1 MSRSGNAGSSRQDRR
16 KRSGRPSGGPHRQGP
31 ADEPALSPEP
41 VEGACPELV
50 EGSKGA
56 IIIFAKAPAPGEVKT
71 RMCPP
76 LAPDEAASLHGSL
89 VMDAVERTRS
99 LRGVDIFL
107 ACSPGMDHPFFQTL
121 AARHRI
127 RLCDQV
133 GADLGQCMDHAL
145 TAAFN
150 RGYAHALLVGTD
162 IPNLAARHYECA
174 KALLQTT
181 DVVLGPTEDGG
192 YYLVGAKHPV
202 PALFADISWS
212 TGEVLAQSRA
222 RADRAGLVV
231 GLLDPERDLDTF
243 DDVRAFLRE
252 DAGRKTLSTRTGN
265 VLHTL
270 IQRHGNSSPE

>member
-1 MSRSGNAGSSRQDRR
+1 MARSGNAGSSRRDRR
-16 KRSGRPSGGPHRQGP
+16 KRRGDPSSGP
-31 ADEPALSPEP
+31 AAGRRPVPAE
-41 VEGACPELV
+41 
-50 EGSKGA
+50 GA
-56 IIIFAKAPAPGEVKT
+56 IIIFAKAPVPGTVKT

-76 LAPDEAASLHGSL
+76 LIPDEAASLHGSL

-99 LRGVDIFL
+99 LRGFDVFL
-107 ACSPGMDHPFFQTL
+107 ACTPGMDHPFFQTL
-121 AARHRI
+121 AARYRI

-133 GADLGQCMDHAL
+133 GEDLGQRMDHAL

-150 RGYAHALLVGTD
+150 RGYAHAVLVGTD
-162 IPNLAARHYECA
+162 IPNLAARHYERA
-174 KALLQTT
+174 TALLQTT

-202 PALFADISWS
+202 PALFANIPWS

-243 DDVRAFLRE
+243 DDIRAFLHD
-252 DAGRKTLSTRTGN
+252 DAGSGRQALSTRTGN

-270 IQRHGNSSPE
+270 IQRHGNTPPA

>member
-1 MSRSGNAGSSRQDRR
+1 M
-16 KRSGRPSGGPHRQGP
+16 P
-31 ADEPALSPEP
+31 A
-41 VEGACPELV
+41 
-50 EGSKGA
+50 KGA
-56 IIIFAKAPAPGEVKT
+56 IIIFAKAPVPGEVKT

-99 LRGVDIFL
+99 LRGFDIFL

-121 AARHRI
+121 AARHHI

-133 GADLGQCMDHAL
+133 GADLGQRMDHAL

-150 RGYAHALLVGTD
+150 HGYAHALLAGTD
-162 IPNLAARHYECA
+162 IPNLTARHYERA

-192 YYLVGAKHPV
+192 YYLVGAKRPV
-202 PALFADISWS
+202 PALFADIPWS
-212 TGEVLAQSRA
+212 TGEVLTQSRA
-222 RADRAGLVV
+222 RADGAGLVV
-231 GLLDPERDLDTF
+231 GLLDPERDFDTF
-243 DDVRAFLRE
+243 DDIRAFLHD
-252 DAGRKTLSTRTGN
+252 DAGSGRQTLSTRTGN

-270 IQRHGNSSPE
+270 LQRHG

>member
-1 MSRSGNAGSSRQDRR
+1 M
-16 KRSGRPSGGPHRQGP
+16 
-31 ADEPALSPEP
+31 P
-41 VEGACPELV
+41 VEGT
-50 EGSKGA
+50 
-56 IIIFAKAPAPGEVKT
+56 IIIFAKAPVPGEVKT

-76 LAPDEAASLHGSL
+76 LTPDEAASLHGSL

-99 LRGVDIFL
+99 LRRFDIFL
-107 ACSPGMDHPFFQTL
+107 ACSPSMDHPFFQTL

-127 RLCDQV
+127 RLYDQV
-133 GADLGQCMDHAL
+133 GADLGQRMDHAL
-145 TAAFN
+145 TTAFN

-162 IPNLAARHYECA
+162 VPNLAARHYERA
-174 KALLQTT
+174 NALLQTT
-181 DVVLGPTEDGG
+181 DVVLGPTADGG

-202 PALFADISWS
+202 PALFADIPWS
-212 TGEVLAQSRA
+212 TSEVLAQSRA

-243 DDVRAFLRE
+243 DDVQAFLHE
-252 DAGRKTLSTRTGN
+252 NADKKTLSTRTSN